1 MRRSR
6 DLIAV
11 LFLLALFVVGG
22 LLLGGRGAAPRHTVG
37 AEENPDPSI
46 TNDRASGSK
55 GVFEWTAR
63 LGYQPT
69 VWRQNW
75 SRLSPSETGVLL
87 VIDPRVQASALTITG
102 GGQNSGD
109 RTHLAARDA
118 AALRRW
124 LASGKGHTAILLTSR
139 LASDQSGKGAQG
151 GPHASRNG
159 KDAFADALDLVVE
172 SASPATGRREFT
184 PLQPTVDTRGIIS
197 LHSAADARIS
207 RGRPDGLALF
217 GDSAGPLAL
226 EIPVGKGRLIAVA
239 DAGLFSNQSFARS
252 ENAVFLADLLAH
264 YDQAGGTVLFDEYHH
279 GDVGSNAGGSV
290 WEALGRPLQLAL
302 IQVFLA
308 ALCLM
313 ILLGGRFGPP
323 IPSGHDMARSSADY
337 VASLASLYRRAEASG
352 TALETL
358 YRQFLRDVCG
368 RLALPPDVN
377 LEGLAEVAARRGQ
390 VDRERFRRL
399 LATCEMRLDAGKVT
413 EAELLDLTRQMESIR
428 KEIGIA

>member
-22 LLLGGRGAAPRHTVG
+22 LLLGGRGAAPRRTVG
-37 AEENPDPSI
+37 AESGRDPSV

-55 GVFEWTAR
+55 GVFEWTAQI
-63 LGYQPT
+63 GYQPT
-69 VWRQNW
+69 VWRQSW

-87 VIDPRVQASALTITG
+87 VIDPQVQTPVTTITG
-102 GGQNSGD
+102 GGGNGGD
-109 RTHLAARDA
+109 RTLLAARDA
-118 AALRRW
+118 APLRRW
-124 LASGKGHTAILLTSR
+124 LAAGGGHTAILLTSR
-139 LASDQSGKGAQG
+139 LPSGQTGAQG
-151 GPHASRNG
+151 GSKPAS
-159 KDAFADALDLVVE
+159 DDQTTFADALDLVVE
-172 SASPATGRREFT
+172 SASSAARRAEFP
-184 PLQPTVDTRGIIS
+184 PLQPTADTQGMIS

-207 RGRPDGLALF
+207 RARPDGLALF
-217 GDSAGPLAL
+217 GDGAGPLAL
-226 EIPVGKGRLIAVA
+226 EIPVGRGRLIAVA
-239 DAGLFSNQSFARS
+239 DGGLFSNENLVKS

-264 YDQAGGTVLFDEYHH
+264 YAHPGDPVLFDEYHH
-279 GDVGSNAGGSV
+279 GDVAGNPGGSI

-302 IQVFLA
+302 IQIFLA
-308 ALCLM
+308 ALCL
-313 ILLGGRFGPP
+313 IVLLGGRFGPP
-323 IPSGHDMARSSADY
+323 APAGRDMARSSADY

-377 LEGLAEVAARRGQ
+377 LERLAEVAARRGQ
-390 VDRERFRRL
+390 VDKERFRRL
-399 LATCEMRLDAGKVT
+399 LATCELRLDAGKVT